1 MALQKHF
8 TTIHGFDAPAAYTRI
23 TSFNGNKDIIQVYVE
38 VHKDAQARTDAKQ
51 PIAQFSIS
59 LPLALGATME
69 QMYEA
74 LKQDSN
80 FIDATDC

>member
-1 MALQKHF
+1 MALTKSF
-8 TTIHGFDAPAAYTRI
+8 TTPQGFTAANAYARI
-23 TSFNGNKDIIQVYVE
+23 TSFNGNKDTIQVNVE
-38 VHKDAQARTDAKQ
+38 VHKDADARTNQLQ
-51 PIAQFSIS
+51 PIEYFNIS